1 MISGQG
7 KKALKSPTSSPL
19 APTRESFQY
28 DPGALVRGEQSLLLS
43 GRDIT

>member
-1 MISGQG
+1 MISGQR

-28 DPGALVRGEQSLLLS
+28 DQGALVRGEQSLLLT